1 MKKEIVYLSVVLLF
15 AACSSRKIAATDDNV
30 YISKARAKEY
40 QPYVRPIV
48 QKQETPVENTY
59 ATEEDI
65 RYTNDYDY
73 RYDDISFSSRLDRFH
88 NYSPWRNYYDSWYDY
103 RYDPYAFRSPWSWN
117 VYIGPSYGWNYGY
130 NPWDYNP
137 YRYRWGNYWG
147 MYSYYNPLPYFP
159 GYYNGNYPSI
169 SYPYNPRTFRP
180 KPGRGGDSMNPNF
193 GIGRDGSAVV
203 DSLALAIPVT
213 LRLVAAATLFAA
225 VLGIMIGIV
234 TALRQYSRFDYSM
247 TFVAFLLFSL
257 PVFWVAVLLKEYLAI
272 SFNNF
277 LREPQ
282 IPIGWIIGIGLVS
295 GLFWASVIGGT
306 RRTFWLSYA
315 AAFAISSSLVAIFGV
330 TGWLLN
336 PSLGPIVILALSIGI
351 AFGVTQLSVGL
362 INKAALRA
370 SLTMAG
376 LSVVAF
382 YPANWV
388 FDNYPGAL
396 SIFLMVCVLITTAV
410 FVGLAFSKVDRAP
423 IVRTSII
430 TAVLS
435 ASLVLVDKFMQ
446 TWKPYMET
454 DAINYRPVPTVG
466 QRNDLLDTSD
476 YWISSLDIV
485 THLFLPTLA
494 LTLIGFAG
502 YIRFARGTL
511 LEVLNQ
517 DYIRTAR
524 AKGLSERTVIMRH
537 AFRNTMIPIATIL
550 VADFAGVIGGAF
562 ITESVFAW
570 SGMGTLALQGIRGQD
585 LNLLMGVFFIT
596 ATLAVLAN
604 FVADLLYSALDP
616 RIRVGSGA

>member
-1 MKKEIVYLSVVLLF
+1 MVAFVLRRLGVLGVILFGSSFILYNLSAISADPLEELRLSLDPDRD
-15 AACSSRKIAATDDNV
+15 AKIAALTRELQLDV
-30 YISKARAKEY
+30 LPPAR
-40 QPYVRPIV
+40 
-48 QKQETPVENTY
+48 
-59 ATEEDI
+59 
-65 RYTNDYDY
+65 
-73 RYDDISFSSRLDRFH
+73 
-88 NYSPWRNYYDSWYDY
+88 
-103 RYDPYAFRSPWSWN
+103 
-117 VYIGPSYGWNYGY
+117 
-130 NPWDYNP
+130 
-137 YRYRWGNYWG
+137 
-147 MYSYYNPLPYFP
+147 YFLWLK
-159 GYYNGNYPSI
+159 GVLGI
-169 SYPYNPRTFRP
+169 FV
-180 KPGRGGDSMNPNF
+180 GQPNF
-193 GIGRDGSAVV
+193 GTGRDGLAVL
-203 DSLALAIPVT
+203 DSLANAIPVT
-213 LRLVAAATLFAA
+213 LRLVFAATLLAA
-225 VLGIMIGIV
+225 ILGIMIGIV

-247 TFVAFLLFSL
+247 TFIAFLLFSL

-277 LREPQ
+277 LREPNV
-282 IPIGWIIGIGLVS
+282 PIGWIVGIGLVS
-295 GLFWASVIGGT
+295 GLFWASVVGGSRKT
-306 RRTFWLSYA
+306 YWTTYGL
-315 AAFAISSSLVAIFGV
+315 AFAISSSLVAIFGA

-336 PSLGPIVILALSIGI
+336 PSLGPIVVLLLSIGI

-362 INKAALRA
+362 TNRAAIRA

-382 YPANWV
+382 YPVNWV

-396 SIFLMVCVLITTAV
+396 SVFLMACVLITTAV
-410 FVGLAFSKVDRAP
+410 FVGLAFSKIDRAP
-423 IVRTSII
+423 IVRTTII

-466 QRNDLLDTSD
+466 ERNDLLDQDTIGF
-476 YWISSLDIV
+476 WISSLDVI

-537 AFRNTMIPIATIL
+537 AFRNTMIPMATIL

-596 ATLAVLAN
+596 ATMAVLAN

>member
-1 MKKEIVYLSVVLLF
+1 LWL
-15 AACSSRKIAATDDNV
+15 
-30 YISKARAKEY
+30 
-40 QPYVRPIV
+40 
-48 QKQETPVENTY
+48 
-59 ATEEDI
+59 
-65 RYTNDYDY
+65 
-73 RYDDISFSSRLDRFH
+73 
-88 NYSPWRNYYDSWYDY
+88 
-103 RYDPYAFRSPWSWN
+103 
-117 VYIGPSYGWNYGY
+117 
-130 NPWDYNP
+130 
-137 YRYRWGNYWG
+137 
-147 MYSYYNPLPYFP
+147 
-159 GYYNGNYPSI
+159 
-169 SYPYNPRTFRP
+169 
-180 KPGRGGDSMNPNF
+180 RGVF
-193 GIGRDGSAVV
+193 GIFIGKPDFGVGRDGLAVL

-213 LRLVAAATLFAA
+213 LRLVFAATLLAA

-257 PVFWVAVLLKEYLAI
+257 PIFWVAVLLKEYLAI
-272 SFNNF
+272 SFNDF
-277 LREPQ
+277 LREPN
-282 IPIGWIIGIGLVS
+282 IPFNWLIGIGLVT
-295 GLFWASVIGGT
+295 GLFWASVVGGSRKTYWTTYGVAFVASTILVYTIG
-306 RRTFWLSYA
+306 A
-315 AAFAISSSLVAIFGV
+315 

-336 PSLGPIVILALSIGI
+336 PSLGPIVIVALSIGI

-362 INKAALRA
+362 TNKAALRA

-376 LSVVAF
+376 LSIVAF
-382 YPANWV
+382 YPVNWV
-388 FDNYPGAL
+388 FDNHPGSL
-396 SIFLMVCVLITTAV
+396 SIFLMVCALITTAV
-410 FVGLAFSKVDRAP
+410 FVGLAFAKIDRAP
-423 IVRTSII
+423 VVRTTII

-435 ASLVLVDKFMQ
+435 ANLVLVDKFMQ

-466 QRNDLLDTSD
+466 ERNDLLDLTD
-476 YWISSLDIV
+476 FWISGLDVI

-537 AFRNTMIPIATIL
+537 AFRNTMIPMATIL

-570 SGMGTLALQGIRGQD
+570 AGMGTLGLSAIRGQD
-585 LNLLMGVFFIT
+585 LNLLMGVFFVT
-596 ATLAVLAN
+596 ATMAVLAN

>member
-1 MKKEIVYLSVVLLF
+1 MTAFILRRLGVLGVILFGSSFILYNLAAVSADPLQELRLSIDPDRDAQILALTRQLQLDVPPPL
-15 AACSSRKIAATDDNV
+15 
-30 YISKARAKEY
+30 
-40 QPYVRPIV
+40 
-48 QKQETPVENTY
+48 
-59 ATEEDI
+59 
-65 RYTNDYDY
+65 RYFLWL
-73 RYDDISFSSRLDRFH
+73 RGVFGIF
-88 NYSPWRNYYDSWYDY
+88 
-103 RYDPYAFRSPWSWN
+103 
-117 VYIGPSYGWNYGY
+117 IGQ
-130 NPWDYNP
+130 
-137 YRYRWGNYWG
+137 
-147 MYSYYNPLPYFP
+147 
-159 GYYNGNYPSI
+159 
-169 SYPYNPRTFRP
+169 
-180 KPGRGGDSMNPNF
+180 PNF
-193 GIGRDGSAVV
+193 GIGRDGLAVI

-213 LRLVAAATLFAA
+213 LRLVAAATVLAA

-247 TFVAFLLFSL
+247 TFIAFLLFSL
-257 PVFWVAVLLKEYLAI
+257 PIFWVAVLLKEYLAI
-272 SFNNF
+272 SFNDF
-277 LREPQ
+277 LRDPQ
-282 IPIGWIIGIGLVS
+282 IPLNWVVGIGLVS
-295 GLFWASVIGGT
+295 GLFWASVIGGSRKT
-306 RRTFWLSYA
+306 YWTSYA
-315 AAFAISSSLVAIFGV
+315 IAAVLSASLVAVLGSI
-330 TGWLLN
+330 GWLLD
-336 PSLGPIVILALSIGI
+336 PSLGPIVILLLSIGI

-362 INKAALRA
+362 TNKAALRA

-388 FDNYPGAL
+388 FDKYPGNFT
-396 SIFLMVCVLITTAV
+396 IFLMICALITTAV
-410 FVGLAFSKVDRAP
+410 FVGLIFSKIDRSP

-435 ASLVLVDKFMQ
+435 GGLVLVDKFMQ

-454 DAINYRPVPTVG
+454 DAVNYRPVPTVG
-466 QRNDLLDTSD
+466 ERSDLMDDSD
-476 YWISSLDIV
+476 FWISSLDVV

-524 AKGLSERTVIMRH
+524 AKGLTERTVIMRH
-537 AFRNTMIPIATIL
+537 AFRNTMIPMATIL

-570 SGMGTLALQGIRGQD
+570 SGMGTLALQAIRGQD
-585 LNLLMGVFFIT
+585 LNLLMGVFFVT
-596 ATLAVLAN
+596 ATMAVLAN

>member
-1 MKKEIVYLSVVLLF
+1 MTAFILRRLGVLGVILFGSSFILYNLAAISADPLEDLRLSTDPDRDAKILVLTRELQL
-15 AACSSRKIAATDDNV
+15 DV
-30 YISKARAKEY
+30 
-40 QPYVRPIV
+40 PP
-48 QKQETPVENTY
+48 PL
-59 ATEEDI
+59 
-65 RYTNDYDY
+65 RY
-73 RYDDISFSSRLDRFH
+73 FL
-88 NYSPWRNYYDSWYDY
+88 W
-103 RYDPYAFRSPWSWN
+103 
-117 VYIGPSYGWNYGY
+117 
-130 NPWDYNP
+130 
-137 YRYRWGNYWG
+137 
-147 MYSYYNPLPYFP
+147 L
-159 GYYNGNYPSI
+159 
-169 SYPYNPRTFRP
+169 
-180 KPGRGGDSMNPNF
+180 RGVF
-193 GIGRDGSAVV
+193 GIFLGKPDFGVGRDGLAVL

-213 LRLVAAATLFAA
+213 LRLVFAATLLAA

-257 PVFWVAVLLKEYLAI
+257 PIFWVAVLLKEYLAI
-272 SFNNF
+272 SFNDF
-277 LREPQ
+277 LREPN
-282 IPIGWIIGIGLVS
+282 IPLNWMIGMALVT
-295 GLFWASVIGGT
+295 GLFWASVVGGSRKT
-306 RRTFWLSYA
+306 YWTTYGV
-315 AAFAISSSLVAIFGV
+315 AFLFSLILFTVIDIS
-330 TGWLLN
+330 GWLLN
-336 PSLGPIVILALSIGI
+336 PSLGPIIVLLLSVGI

-362 INKAALRA
+362 TNKAALRA

-376 LSVVAF
+376 LSIVAF
-382 YPANWV
+382 YPVNWV
-388 FDNYPGAL
+388 FDNHPGAL
-396 SIFLMVCVLITTAV
+396 SIFLMVCALITTAV
-410 FVGLAFSKVDRAP
+410 FVGLAFAKIDRAP
-423 IVRTSII
+423 VVRTTII

-435 ASLVLVDKFMQ
+435 ANLVLVDKFMQ

-466 QRNDLLDTSD
+466 ERNDMLDTSD
-476 YWISSLDIV
+476 FWISNLDVI

-537 AFRNTMIPIATIL
+537 AFRNTMIPMATIL

-570 SGMGTLALQGIRGQD
+570 SGMGTLGLTAIRGQD
-585 LNLLMGVFFIT
+585 LNLLMGVFFVT
-596 ATLAVLAN
+596 ATMAVLAN